1 MIIGKILFCLI
12 AVCLAACSLKT
23 SGGTILKGGNDYEIF
38 YEADSG
44 GLVTEKPTSLFLQFG
59 ATLKKKKGES
69 CFMAA
74 NDVDTLLKNLRAKEV
89 FKESGECFDNVY
101 YFSPL
106 ISDYVIVNGQKVNL
120 HVAFGAENGQA
131 KVATPINFGGY

>member
-1 MIIGKILFCLI
+1 MKKILFYLI

-23 SGGTILKGGNDYEIF
+23 TGGTILKGGNNYEIF
-38 YEADSG
+38 YEAENG
-44 GLVTEKPTSLFLQFG
+44 AITTEKPSFEFLSFG

-74 NDVDTLLKNLRAKEV
+74 DDLDALLKKLRAKEV

-106 ISDYVIVNGQKVNL
+106 VSDYVVVNGQKINI
-120 HVAFGAENGQA
+120 HVAFGAADGQA
-131 KVATPINFGGY
+131 KIATPINFGGY

>member
-1 MIIGKILFCLI
+1 MKKTFFYLV
-12 AVCLAACSLKT
+12 AVCLAAFSLRT
-23 SGGTILKGGNDYEIF
+23 SGGTILDGGNDYEIF
-38 YEADSG
+38 YETNG
-44 GLVTEKPTSLFLQFG
+44 GCLTSEKPTSLSLRFG

-69 CFMAA
+69 CFMAEA
-74 NDVDTLLKNLRAKEV
+74 DLNALLEKLGAKEV

-106 ISDYVIVNGQKVNL
+106 VSGYVIVNGRKVNL
-120 HVAFGAENGQA
+120 HVSSGAPDGQA